1 MYRHIVEV
9 QDNPSG
15 VYASLTDFVP
25 KCSLPL
31 PPKRYVD
38 PQHIKELCR
47 LRSLCVCP
55 ATRKDYSFKIFKL
68 RDAARKAWHKSL
80 VQEAANGNWA
90 SRKLLQQRRPLQTA
104 VRPLLDKHQGDR
116 AAVAHSVQQ
125 HFQEKFSTPDDG
137 DALEHYLHGL
147 PDSECLFTPEEVI
160 RAVGALKPNKT
171 TGISRLSVSLLQHLV
186 QAEFGLH
193 LLCTMLNAFLTDLT
207 MLPTCLATGW
217 VILVPKK
224 AFVHA
229 PDQFRPI
236 VCGEVMLKLLAKLAM
251 TRIACQWPVPNCC
264 FGACPGRGAA
274 EALYTVKV
282 CAQEAAGLQDDTIF
296 LQLDISSAFDSLQL
310 RAILQFFR
318 EKWSPNIAKS
328 CRLLQWV
335 LSHSVLRFQLFDSTW
350 SLRQL
355 VGTQQGA
362 SHSPILFGRIIAA
375 KFDALCTLWEQHL
388 ESPAFRVGAK
398 SLWGLWFVDDAIC
411 FFRNKAQFAR
421 LVPQLIS
428 MLADLGL
435 TVNIAKSCS
444 LSCSGPPRSLLCLR
458 DLPHVVTSK
467 YLGLQLRLAEGD
479 DHMLQGFLRRT
490 SCAFFSNRILLT
502 AREATRP
509 ARLRMFQSL
518 VTSSILW
525 SLAVLSA
532 HAVHLRALRVHHV
545 TLLGWMLQCS
555 PHFSW
560 RDPTCIPCAQHA
572 VKLWGRCYS
581 TLWDQLLLEQQ
592 WKWVGHVLRMPPT
605 SFVRN
610 VLLNLSPSSRDA
622 GSRRARTGP
631 NNSGHR
637 LLLRWLGHN
646 GIDPSFASDR
656 QAWNHLCNRWLARF
670 DLCRNYFHHNTW
682 HASPEAHLPQDFRAI
697 QGCFHGQQVILVG
710 CKPSGHWI
718 FRELDRIEG
727 WRQLSWQLS
736 SDFEGF
742 EAGLQQCLHAWC
754 RNGTFHCRCLVHFL
768 EVDDLFFWNSLPA
781 RLKAIESRSLVC
793 EISSIPNQWMDQLMP
808 ELELMLTSG

>member
-1 MYRHIVEV
+1 METGQAESFFNSAVPSRRLFNHCSINTRGTV
-9 QDNPSG
+9 QLLPTPS
-15 VYASLTDFVP
+15 SNIF
-25 KCSLPL
+25 KRNFPL
-31 PPKRYVD
+31 PMTVMPWN
-38 PQHIKELCR
+38 II
-47 LRSLCVCP
+47 SM
-55 ATRKDYSFKIFKL
+55 DYLIL
-68 RDAARKAWHKSL
+68 
-80 VQEAANGNWA
+80 NA
-90 SRKLLQQRRPLQTA
+90 SA
-104 VRPLLDKHQGDR
+104 
-116 AAVAHSVQQ
+116 
-125 HFQEKFSTPDDG
+125 
-137 DALEHYLHGL
+137 
-147 PDSECLFTPEEVI
+147 PEEVI

-171 TGISRLSVSLLQHLV
+171 TGISRLSVLQHLV

-229 PDQFRPI
+229 PDQFRPV

-264 FGACPGRGAA
+264 FGACPGRGVA

-282 CAQEAAGLQDDTIF
+282 CAQKAAGLQDDTIF

-375 KFDALCTLWEQHL
+375 KFDALCTLREQHL
-388 ESPAFRVGAK
+388 ESPAFRVGAE

-490 SCAFFSNRILLT
+490 SCAFFSNRLLLT

-525 SLAVLSA
+525 SLAALSA

-560 RDPTCIPCAQHA
+560 RDPTCCQTLGTMLFHLMGPASPRTAVEMGGPCVAHA
-572 VKLWGRCYS
+572 AHLLFPQCPLESVSLKSGRWKSAGPYGPQQLWAS
-581 TLWDQLLLEQQ
+581 TLVTLAWAQ
-592 WKWVGHVLRMPPT
+592 WH
-605 SFVRN
+605 
-610 VLLNLSPSSRDA
+610 
-622 GSRRARTGP
+622 
-631 NNSGHR
+631 
-637 LLLRWLGHN
+637 
-646 GIDPSFASDR
+646 
-656 QAWNHLCNRWLARF
+656 
-670 DLCRNYFHHNTW
+670 
-682 HASPEAHLPQDFRAI
+682 
-697 QGCFHGQQVILVG
+697 
-710 CKPSGHWI
+710 
-718 FRELDRIEG
+718 
-727 WRQLSWQLS
+727 
-736 SDFEGF
+736 
-742 EAGLQQCLHAWC
+742 
-754 RNGTFHCRCLVHFL
+754 
-768 EVDDLFFWNSLPA
+768 
-781 RLKAIESRSLVC
+781 
-793 EISSIPNQWMDQLMP
+793 
-808 ELELMLTSG
+808 